1 MNSILCMGHIINQ
14 SLFFACVRT
23 CILSVHVCVVCVIQL
38 MCMSFM
44 FLYCDS

>member
-14 SLFFACVRT
+14 SLFFACT
-23 CILSVHVCVVCVIQL
+23 CILLSVRVYVVCVIQL